1 MSTSANG
8 IFSLLENFG
17 NMTKRKKGAASD
29 KEYKS
34 FMEQDTGTEHHVAMT
49 PTKNAPGAVSDREMN
64 YFGGQ
69 SQAMNF
75 KELQEKFAT
84 ILGSLQPQEQGQV
97 IKAWS
102 MSDDDG
108 KTNLMNMIVSN
119 PAFATSYGVQ
129 DEVPIQ
135 NLGIGY

>member
-34 FMEQDTGTEHHVAMT
+34 FMEQDTGTEHHVAKL
-49 PTKNAPGAVSDREMN
+49 PTNTGAVSDTEMN
-64 YFGGQ
+64 YYGGQ

>member
-1 MSTSANG
+1 MS
-8 IFSLLENFG
+8 
-17 NMTKRKKGAASD
+17 K
-29 KEYKS
+29 
-34 FMEQDTGTEHHVAMT
+34 TGRQIA
-49 PTKNAPGAVSDREMN
+49 GAVSDTEMN
-64 YFGGQ
+64 YYGG
-69 SQAMNF
+69 QAMNI

-119 PAFATSYGVQ
+119 PAMATGYGIQ
-129 DEVPIQ
+129 DEVPIK

>member
-8 IFSLLENFG
+8 LLSLFQNWG
-17 NMTKRKKGAASD
+17 NLGGKKKGALSN

-34 FMEQDTGTEHHVAMT
+34 FMDTDSGTEHHVAKLPRNT
-49 PTKNAPGAVSDREMN
+49 GAVSDTEMN
-64 YFGGQ
+64 YFGEQ
-69 SQAMNF
+69 AQAMNI
-75 KELQEKFAT
+75 KELQEKFAR
-84 ILGSLQPQEQGQV
+84 ILGTLQPQEQGQV

-119 PAFATSYGVQ
+119 PQFATSYGVQ
-129 DEVPIQ
+129 DEQPIK